1 MPKIKF
7 QMLTATLSSK
17 ILQSHIP
24 EQFVENT
31 LQTMTA
37 SSTVWWKH
45 KQMFSTEFIQLNL
58 EIQVW
63 SKEDVHLWTWKQTD
77 HQLI

>member
-1 MPKIKF
+1 MNLKKKHDKAMPKIKF
-7 QMLTATLSSK
+7 QMLTATLSPK

-37 SSTVWWKH
+37 SSTVW
-45 KQMFSTEFIQLNL
+45 
-58 EIQVW
+58 
-63 SKEDVHLWTWKQTD
+63 
-77 HQLI
+77 